1 MKFGEEVLPVSLGVV
16 MVALAVFLL
25 TPGIVELWFVV
36 TGGMPLGSRVGVEDP
51 ASFDLLSPV
60 NRCRI

>member
-16 MVALAVFLL
+16 IVALAVFPLV
-25 TPGIVELWFVV
+25 PGIVELWFIAI
-36 TGGMPLGSRVGVEDP
+36 GRMPLGLRVGVEDL

-60 NRCRI
+60 SRCRI